1 MLKVEK
7 CYVRKMGFDYFVDLY
22 IQIEGS
28 LSVTEGHAIAH
39 ELKINCLKVIY
50 ELKVC
55 LFM

>member
-1 MLKVEK
+1 
-7 CYVRKMGFDYFVDLY
+7 MGFDYFVDLY